1 MLWFVGLGISGTQSI
16 PIEVVKIIQKADFV
30 YLEAFTSPISK
41 QHEDEIKNMVNG
53 SFKIAKRWLVE
64 DGQEIL
70 KTSKSS
76 TVVLLSYGDPYVATT
91 HIELRTRAKLENIE
105 TNTIHS
111 ASAITSMIG
120 EAGLQL
126 YKVGRVV
133 TIMNEKKSTITPYT
147 TIFKNLTQGLHSVL
161 LLEYNH
167 DKNYFLDPK
176 DAISNLLDVEK
187 EQKRNVLNN
196 DTFAIIASRIGFE
209 TQKIISGKFS
219 NLLKVDFGE
228 PPHSIIITGKLHFT
242 ESDAINVLTE
252 CLDKPSDNSTRIK
265 STSVQMIEKYVPM
278 VRKALEEIRPLYNDS
293 KEFQEVFE
301 NAELY
306 INDAENFLKQGKDE
320 NAVLSIGYADG
331 VPRNLSGK
339 INVIYKNTLYP
350 QVGSIT
356 MDQMM
361 VDITGSNEI
370 KVGST
375 MVLLGSDGDKIISPL
390 EWARKSNTIPWEIL
404 CSFKNRLPRVQ
415 VD

>member
-1 MLWFVGLGISGTQSI
+1 MLWFVGLGISGTKSI
-16 PIEVVKIIQKADFV
+16 PIEVVKIIQDADIV
-30 YLEAFTSPISK
+30 YLEIFTSPIS
-41 QHEDEIKNMVNG
+41 QMYEEEIKNMVNG

-70 KTSKSS
+70 KASKSS
-76 TVVLLSYGDPYVATT
+76 TVVLLSYGDPYMATT
-91 HIELRTRAKLENIE
+91 HIELRTRAELENIE
-105 TNTIHS
+105 TKTVHS
-111 ASAITSMIG
+111 ASIITSMIG
-120 EAGLQL
+120 EAGLQF

-147 TIFKNLTQGLHSVL
+147 VINKNLTQGLHSII

-167 DKNYFLDPK
+167 DKKYFLDPK
-176 DAISNLLDVEK
+176 NAISNLLDIEK
-187 EQKRNVLNN
+187 EQKKSILSD

-219 NLLKVDFGE
+219 NLLKADFGE
-228 PPHSIIITGKLHFT
+228 PPHSIIIPGKLHFT

-252 CLDKPSDNSTRIK
+252 CLDKPSDNSAGIK

-278 VRKALEEIRPLYNDS
+278 VRKALEEIKPLYNES

-331 VPRNLSGK
+331 LVDALRMAKGIEPK
-339 INVIYKNTLYP
+339 I
-350 QVGSIT
+350 
-356 MDQMM
+356 
-361 VDITGSNEI
+361 
-370 KVGST
+370 
-375 MVLLGSDGDKIISPL
+375 
-390 EWARKSNTIPWEIL
+390 
-404 CSFKNRLPRVQ
+404 
-415 VD
+415 

>member
-1 MLWFVGLGISGTQSI
+1 MLWFVGLGISGTRSI
-16 PIEVVKIIQKADFV
+16 PIEVVKIIQEADFV

-76 TVVLLSYGDPYVATT
+76 TAVLLSYGDPYVATT

-111 ASAITSMIG
+111 ASAITSMVG
-120 EAGLQL
+120 EAGLQF
-126 YKVGRVV
+126 YKVGRMV
-133 TIMNEKKSTITPYT
+133 TIMNEKKSTISPYT
-147 TIFKNLTQGLHSVL
+147 AIFKNLTQGLHSII

-167 DKNYFLDPK
+167 DENYFLDPK

-196 DTFAIIASRIGFE
+196 DTFAIIASRIGFK

-331 VPRNLSGK
+331 LVDALRIAKGIDPK
-339 INVIYKNTLYP
+339 I
-350 QVGSIT
+350 
-356 MDQMM
+356 
-361 VDITGSNEI
+361 
-370 KVGST
+370 
-375 MVLLGSDGDKIISPL
+375 
-390 EWARKSNTIPWEIL
+390 
-404 CSFKNRLPRVQ
+404 
-415 VD
+415 

>member
-1 MLWFVGLGISGTQSI
+1 MLWFVGLGISGTKSI
-16 PIEVVKIIQKADFV
+16 PIEVVKIIQDADIV
-30 YLEAFTSPISK
+30 YLEIFTSPIS
-41 QHEDEIKNMVNG
+41 QMYEEEIKNMVNG

-70 KTSKSS
+70 KASKSS
-76 TVVLLSYGDPYVATT
+76 TVVLLSYGDPYMATT
-91 HIELRTRAKLENIE
+91 HIELRTRAELENIE
-105 TNTIHS
+105 TKTVHS
-111 ASAITSMIG
+111 ASIITSMIG
-120 EAGLQL
+120 EAGLQF

-147 TIFKNLTQGLHSVL
+147 AINKNLTQGLHSVI

-167 DKNYFLDPK
+167 DKKYFLDPK
-176 DAISNLLDVEK
+176 NAISNLLDIEK
-187 EQKRNVLNN
+187 EQKKSILSD

-228 PPHSIIITGKLHFT
+228 PPHSIIIPGKLHFT

-252 CLDKPSDNSTRIK
+252 CLDKPSDNSAGIK

-278 VRKALEEIRPLYNDS
+278 VRKALEEIKPLYNES

-331 VPRNLSGK
+331 LVDALRMAKGIEPK
-339 INVIYKNTLYP
+339 I
-350 QVGSIT
+350 
-356 MDQMM
+356 
-361 VDITGSNEI
+361 
-370 KVGST
+370 
-375 MVLLGSDGDKIISPL
+375 
-390 EWARKSNTIPWEIL
+390 
-404 CSFKNRLPRVQ
+404 
-415 VD
+415 

>member
-1 MLWFVGLGISGTQSI
+1 MLWFVGLGISGTRSI
-16 PIEVVKIIQKADFV
+16 PIEVVKIIQEADFV

-41 QHEDEIKNMVNG
+41 QREDEIKNMVNG

-70 KTSKSS
+70 KAAKSS
-76 TVVLLSYGDPYVATT
+76 IVVLLSYGDPYVATT
-91 HIELRTRAKLENIE
+91 HIELRTRAKLENIV

-111 ASAITSMIG
+111 ASAITSMTG
-120 EAGLQL
+120 EAGLQF
-126 YKVGRVV
+126 YKVGRMV
-133 TIMNEKKSTITPYT
+133 TIMSEKKSTITPYT
-147 TIFKNLTQGLHSVL
+147 AIFKNLTQGLHSII

-167 DKNYFLDPK
+167 DENYFLDPK

-278 VRKALEEIRPLYNDS
+278 VRKALEEIRPLYNDT

-331 VPRNLSGK
+331 L
-339 INVIYKNTLYP
+339 
-350 QVGSIT
+350 
-356 MDQMM
+356 
-361 VDITGSNEI
+361 VDALRIAKGI
-370 KVGST
+370 DPK
-375 MVLLGSDGDKIISPL
+375 M
-390 EWARKSNTIPWEIL
+390 
-404 CSFKNRLPRVQ
+404 
-415 VD
+415 

>member
-1 MLWFVGLGISGTQSI
+1 MLWVVGLGISGTRSI
-16 PIEVVKIIQKADFV
+16 PIEVVKIIQEADFV

-91 HIELRTRAKLENIE
+91 HIELRTRAKLEKIE

-120 EAGLQL
+120 EAGLQF
-126 YKVGRVV
+126 YKVGRIV
-133 TIMNEKKSTITPYT
+133 TIMNEKKSIITPYT
-147 TIFKNLTQGLHSVL
+147 AIFKNLIQGLHSVI
-161 LLEYNH
+161 LLEYNQ
-167 DKNYFLDPK
+167 DENYFLDPK
-176 DAISNLLDVEK
+176 DAISSILDVEK
-187 EQKRNVLNN
+187 EQKRNVVNKN
-196 DTFAIIASRIGFE
+196 TFAIVASRIGFK
-209 TQKIISGKFS
+209 TQKITSGKFS
-219 NLLKVDFGE
+219 NLLKVNFGE

-278 VRKALEEIRPLYNDS
+278 VRKALEEIRPLYNDT

-331 VPRNLSGK
+331 L
-339 INVIYKNTLYP
+339 
-350 QVGSIT
+350 
-356 MDQMM
+356 
-361 VDITGSNEI
+361 VDALRIAKGI
-370 KVGST
+370 DPK
-375 MVLLGSDGDKIISPL
+375 M
-390 EWARKSNTIPWEIL
+390 
-404 CSFKNRLPRVQ
+404 
-415 VD
+415 

>member
-30 YLEAFTSPISK
+30 YLESFTSPIYK
-41 QHEDEIKNMVNG
+41 QQEEEIKNMVNG

-70 KTSKSS
+70 KASKSS

-91 HIELRTRAKLENIE
+91 HIELRTRAKLEKIE

-120 EAGLQL
+120 EAGLQF
-126 YKVGRVV
+126 YKVGRIV
-133 TIMNEKKSTITPYT
+133 TIMNEKKSIITPYT
-147 TIFKNLTQGLHSVL
+147 SIFKNLIQGLHSVI
-161 LLEYNH
+161 LLEYNQ
-167 DKNYFLDPK
+167 DENYFLDPK
-176 DAISNLLDVEK
+176 DAISSLLDVEK
-187 EQKRNVLNN
+187 EQKRNVVNN
-196 DTFAIIASRIGFE
+196 DTFAIVASRIGFE

-252 CLDKPSDNSTRIK
+252 CLDKPSDNSSRIK
-265 STSVQMIEKYVPM
+265 STSIQMIEKYVPM
-278 VRKALEEIRPLYNDS
+278 VRVALEEVKPFYNNA
-293 KEFQEVFE
+293 KEFQEILQ

-306 INDAENFLKQGKDE
+306 INDAENFLKQGNDE

-331 VPRNLSGK
+331 L
-339 INVIYKNTLYP
+339 
-350 QVGSIT
+350 
-356 MDQMM
+356 
-361 VDITGSNEI
+361 VDALRMAKGIDP
-370 KVGST
+370 K
-375 MVLLGSDGDKIISPL
+375 M
-390 EWARKSNTIPWEIL
+390 
-404 CSFKNRLPRVQ
+404 
-415 VD
+415 

>member
-1 MLWFVGLGISGTQSI
+1 MLWFVGLGISGTRSI
-16 PIEVVKIIQKADFV
+16 PIEVVKIIQEADFV

-105 TNTIHS
+105 TSTIHS
-111 ASAITSMIG
+111 ASAITSMTG
-120 EAGLQL
+120 EAGLQF
-126 YKVGRVV
+126 YKVGRMV

-147 TIFKNLTQGLHSVL
+147 AIFKNLTQGLHSII

-167 DKNYFLDPK
+167 DENYFLDPK

-187 EQKRNVLNN
+187 EQKRNVVNN
-196 DTFAIIASRIGFE
+196 DTFAIVASRIGFK
-209 TQKIISGKFS
+209 TQKITSGKFS

-252 CLDKPSDNSTRIK
+252 CLDKPSDNSSRIK
-265 STSVQMIEKYVPM
+265 STSIQMIEKYVPM
-278 VRKALEEIRPLYNDS
+278 VRVALEEVKPFYNNA
-293 KEFQEVFE
+293 KEFQEILQ

-306 INDAENFLKQGKDE
+306 INDAENFLKQGNDE

-331 VPRNLSGK
+331 L
-339 INVIYKNTLYP
+339 
-350 QVGSIT
+350 
-356 MDQMM
+356 
-361 VDITGSNEI
+361 VDALRMAKGIDP
-370 KVGST
+370 K
-375 MVLLGSDGDKIISPL
+375 M
-390 EWARKSNTIPWEIL
+390 
-404 CSFKNRLPRVQ
+404 
-415 VD
+415 

>member
-1 MLWFVGLGISGTQSI
+1 MLWFVGLGISGTRSI

-30 YLEAFTSPISK
+30 YLETFTSPISK
-41 QHEDEIKNMVNG
+41 QHEDEIKNILNG

-70 KTSKSS
+70 KASKCS

-161 LLEYNH
+161 LLEYNQ
-167 DKNYFLDPK
+167 DENYFLDPNN
-176 DAISNLLDVEK
+176 AISNLLDVEK
-187 EQKRNVLNN
+187 EQKRNVVNK
-196 DTFAIIASRIGFE
+196 DTFAIVASRIGFE
-209 TQKIISGKFS
+209 TQKITSGKFS
-219 NLLKVDFGE
+219 NILEVDFGE

-252 CLDKPSDNSTRIK
+252 CIDKPSDNSSRIK
-265 STSVQMIEKYVPM
+265 STSVQMIERYVPM
-278 VRKALEEIRPLYNDS
+278 VRKALEEIRQLYNNS

-301 NAELY
+301 NADLY
-306 INDAENFLKQGKDE
+306 IDDAENFLKQGKDE

-331 VPRNLSGK
+331 L
-339 INVIYKNTLYP
+339 
-350 QVGSIT
+350 
-356 MDQMM
+356 
-361 VDITGSNEI
+361 VDALRMAKGIDP
-370 KVGST
+370 K
-375 MVLLGSDGDKIISPL
+375 M
-390 EWARKSNTIPWEIL
+390 
-404 CSFKNRLPRVQ
+404 
-415 VD
+415 

>member
-1 MLWFVGLGISGTQSI
+1 MLWFVGLGISGTPSI
-16 PIEVVKIIQKADFV
+16 PIEVVKIIQEADFV

-70 KTSKSS
+70 KASKSS
-76 TVVLLSYGDPYVATT
+76 TAVLLSYGDPYMATT
-91 HIELRTRAKLENIE
+91 HIELRTRAELENIK
-105 TNTIHS
+105 TKTIHS

-120 EAGLQL
+120 EAGLQF
-126 YKVGRVV
+126 YKVGRMM

-147 TIFKNLTQGLHSVL
+147 TIFKNLTQGLHSVI

-167 DKNYFLDPK
+167 DEKYFLDPK
-176 DAISNLLDVEK
+176 NAISDLLDVEK

-196 DTFAIIASRIGFE
+196 DTFAVIASRIGFE

-228 PPHSIIITGKLHFT
+228 PPHSIIIPGKLHFT

-252 CLDKPSDNSTRIK
+252 CLDKPSDNSTKIK
-265 STSVQMIEKYVPM
+265 STSVQMIERYVPM

-293 KEFQEVFE
+293 KEFQEVFD

-306 INDAENFLKQGKDE
+306 INDAKNFLKQGNDE

-331 VPRNLSGK
+331 LVDALRMAKGIEPK
-339 INVIYKNTLYP
+339 I
-350 QVGSIT
+350 
-356 MDQMM
+356 
-361 VDITGSNEI
+361 
-370 KVGST
+370 
-375 MVLLGSDGDKIISPL
+375 
-390 EWARKSNTIPWEIL
+390 
-404 CSFKNRLPRVQ
+404 
-415 VD
+415 

>member
-1 MLWFVGLGISGTQSI
+1 MLWFVGLGISGTRSI
-16 PIEVVKIIQKADFV
+16 PIEVVKIIQEADFV

-41 QHEDEIKNMVNG
+41 QQEDEIKNIVNG

-70 KTSKSS
+70 KASKCS

-167 DKNYFLDPK
+167 DENYFLDPNN
-176 DAISNLLDVEK
+176 AISNLLDVEK
-187 EQKRNVLNN
+187 EQKRNVVNK
-196 DTFAIIASRIGFE
+196 DTFAIVASRIGFE
-209 TQKIISGKFS
+209 TQKITSGKFS
-219 NLLKVDFGE
+219 NLLEVDFGE

-242 ESDAINVLTE
+242 ESDAINVLIE
-252 CLDKPSDNSTRIK
+252 CIDKPSDNSSRIK
-265 STSVQMIEKYVPM
+265 STSVQMIERYVPM
-278 VRKALEEIRPLYNDS
+278 VRKALEEIRPLYNNS

-331 VPRNLSGK
+331 L
-339 INVIYKNTLYP
+339 
-350 QVGSIT
+350 
-356 MDQMM
+356 
-361 VDITGSNEI
+361 VDALRMAKGIDP
-370 KVGST
+370 K
-375 MVLLGSDGDKIISPL
+375 M
-390 EWARKSNTIPWEIL
+390 
-404 CSFKNRLPRVQ
+404 
-415 VD
+415 

>member
-1 MLWFVGLGISGTQSI
+1 MLWFVGLGISGTRSVT
-16 PIEVVKIIQKADFV
+16 IEVVKIIQEADFV

-76 TVVLLSYGDPYVATT
+76 TAVLLSYGDPYVATT

-111 ASAITSMIG
+111 ASAITSMVG
-120 EAGLQL
+120 EAGLQF
-126 YKVGRVV
+126 YKVGRMV

-147 TIFKNLTQGLHSVL
+147 AIFKNLTQGLHSII

-167 DKNYFLDPK
+167 DENYFLDPK

-219 NLLKVDFGE
+219 NLLKVNFGE

-278 VRKALEEIRPLYNDS
+278 VRKALEEIRPLYNDT

-306 INDAENFLKQGKDE
+306 IDDAENFLKQGKDE

-331 VPRNLSGK
+331 LVDALRIAKGIDPK
-339 INVIYKNTLYP
+339 I
-350 QVGSIT
+350 
-356 MDQMM
+356 
-361 VDITGSNEI
+361 
-370 KVGST
+370 
-375 MVLLGSDGDKIISPL
+375 
-390 EWARKSNTIPWEIL
+390 
-404 CSFKNRLPRVQ
+404 
-415 VD
+415 

>member
-1 MLWFVGLGISGTQSI
+1 MLWFVGLGISGTRSI
-16 PIEVVKIIQKADFV
+16 PIEVVKIIQEADFV
-30 YLEAFTSPISK
+30 YLETFTSPISK
-41 QHEDEIKNMVNG
+41 QQEDEIKNIVNG

-70 KTSKSS
+70 KASKCS

-167 DKNYFLDPK
+167 DENYFLDPNN
-176 DAISNLLDVEK
+176 AISNLLDVEK
-187 EQKRNVLNN
+187 EQKRNVVNK
-196 DTFAIIASRIGFE
+196 DTFAIVASRIGFE
-209 TQKIISGKFS
+209 TQKITSGKFS
-219 NLLKVDFGE
+219 NLLEVDFGE

-242 ESDAINVLTE
+242 ESDAINVLIE
-252 CLDKPSDNSTRIK
+252 CIDKPSDNSSRIK
-265 STSVQMIEKYVPM
+265 STSVQMIERYVPM
-278 VRKALEEIRPLYNDS
+278 VRKALEEIRPLYNNS

-331 VPRNLSGK
+331 L
-339 INVIYKNTLYP
+339 
-350 QVGSIT
+350 
-356 MDQMM
+356 
-361 VDITGSNEI
+361 VDALRMAKGIDP
-370 KVGST
+370 K
-375 MVLLGSDGDKIISPL
+375 M
-390 EWARKSNTIPWEIL
+390 
-404 CSFKNRLPRVQ
+404 
-415 VD
+415 

>member
-1 MLWFVGLGISGTQSI
+1 MLWFVGLGISGTRSI
-16 PIEVVKIIQKADFV
+16 PIEVIKIIQEADFV
-30 YLEAFTSPISK
+30 YLESFTSPISK
-41 QHEDEIKNMVNG
+41 QHEVEIKNMVNG

-111 ASAITSMIG
+111 ASAITSMTG
-120 EAGLQL
+120 EAGLQF
-126 YKVGRVV
+126 YKVGRMV

-147 TIFKNLTQGLHSVL
+147 AIFKNLTQGLHSII

-167 DKNYFLDPK
+167 DENYFLDPK

-209 TQKIISGKFS
+209 TQKIISGKLS
-219 NLLKVDFGE
+219 NLLKADFGE
-228 PPHSIIITGKLHFT
+228 PPHSIIIPGKLHFT

-278 VRKALEEIRPLYNDS
+278 VRKALEEIRPLYSDT

-301 NAELY
+301 NVELY

-331 VPRNLSGK
+331 L
-339 INVIYKNTLYP
+339 
-350 QVGSIT
+350 
-356 MDQMM
+356 
-361 VDITGSNEI
+361 VDALRIAKGI
-370 KVGST
+370 DPK
-375 MVLLGSDGDKIISPL
+375 M
-390 EWARKSNTIPWEIL
+390 
-404 CSFKNRLPRVQ
+404 
-415 VD
+415 

>member
-1 MLWFVGLGISGTQSI
+1 MLWFVGLGISGTRSI
-16 PIEVVKIIQKADFV
+16 PIEVVKIIQEADFV

-76 TVVLLSYGDPYVATT
+76 TAVLLSYGDPYVATT

-111 ASAITSMIG
+111 ASAITSMVG
-120 EAGLQL
+120 EAGLQF
-126 YKVGRVV
+126 YKVGRMV

-147 TIFKNLTQGLHSVL
+147 AIFKNLTQGLHSII

-167 DKNYFLDPK
+167 DENYFLDPK

-278 VRKALEEIRPLYNDS
+278 VRKALEEIRPLYNDT

-331 VPRNLSGK
+331 L
-339 INVIYKNTLYP
+339 
-350 QVGSIT
+350 
-356 MDQMM
+356 
-361 VDITGSNEI
+361 VDALRIAKDI
-370 KVGST
+370 DPK
-375 MVLLGSDGDKIISPL
+375 M
-390 EWARKSNTIPWEIL
+390 
-404 CSFKNRLPRVQ
+404 
-415 VD
+415 

>member
-1 MLWFVGLGISGTQSI
+1 MLWFVGLGISGTRSI
-16 PIEVVKIIQKADFV
+16 PIEVVKIIQEADFV

-111 ASAITSMIG
+111 ASAITSMVG
-120 EAGLQL
+120 EAGLQF
-126 YKVGRVV
+126 YKVGRMV

-147 TIFKNLTQGLHSVL
+147 AIFKNLTQGLHSII

-167 DKNYFLDPK
+167 DENYFLDPK

-187 EQKRNVLNN
+187 EQKRNVVNN
-196 DTFAIIASRIGFE
+196 DTFAIVASRIGFE

-252 CLDKPSDNSTRIK
+252 CLDKPSDNSSRIK
-265 STSVQMIEKYVPM
+265 STSIQMIEKYVPM
-278 VRKALEEIRPLYNDS
+278 VRVALEEVKPFYNNA
-293 KEFQEVFE
+293 KEFQEILQ

-331 VPRNLSGK
+331 LVDALRMAKGIDPK
-339 INVIYKNTLYP
+339 I
-350 QVGSIT
+350 
-356 MDQMM
+356 
-361 VDITGSNEI
+361 
-370 KVGST
+370 
-375 MVLLGSDGDKIISPL
+375 
-390 EWARKSNTIPWEIL
+390 
-404 CSFKNRLPRVQ
+404 
-415 VD
+415 

>member
-1 MLWFVGLGISGTQSI
+1 MLWFVGLGISGTRSI
-16 PIEVVKIIQKADFV
+16 PIEVVKIIQEADFV

-70 KTSKSS
+70 KMSKSS
-76 TVVLLSYGDPYVATT
+76 TAVLLSYGDPYVATT

-111 ASAITSMIG
+111 ASAITSMVG
-120 EAGLQL
+120 EAGLQF
-126 YKVGRVV
+126 YKVGRMV

-147 TIFKNLTQGLHSVL
+147 AIFKNLTQGLHSII

-167 DKNYFLDPK
+167 DENYFLDPK

-331 VPRNLSGK
+331 LVDALRIAKGIDPK
-339 INVIYKNTLYP
+339 I
-350 QVGSIT
+350 
-356 MDQMM
+356 
-361 VDITGSNEI
+361 
-370 KVGST
+370 
-375 MVLLGSDGDKIISPL
+375 
-390 EWARKSNTIPWEIL
+390 
-404 CSFKNRLPRVQ
+404 
-415 VD
+415 

>member
-1 MLWFVGLGISGTQSI
+1 MLWFVGLGISGTRSI
-16 PIEVVKIIQKADFV
+16 PIEVVKIIQEADFV

-76 TVVLLSYGDPYVATT
+76 TAVLLSYGDPYVATT

-111 ASAITSMIG
+111 ASAITSMVG
-120 EAGLQL
+120 EAGLQF
-126 YKVGRVV
+126 YKVGRMV

-147 TIFKNLTQGLHSVL
+147 AIFKNLTQGLHSII

-167 DKNYFLDPK
+167 DENYFLDPK

-196 DTFAIIASRIGFE
+196 DTFAIIASRIGFK

-278 VRKALEEIRPLYNDS
+278 VRKALEEIRPLYNDT

-331 VPRNLSGK
+331 L
-339 INVIYKNTLYP
+339 
-350 QVGSIT
+350 
-356 MDQMM
+356 
-361 VDITGSNEI
+361 VDALRIAKGI
-370 KVGST
+370 DPK
-375 MVLLGSDGDKIISPL
+375 M
-390 EWARKSNTIPWEIL
+390 
-404 CSFKNRLPRVQ
+404 
-415 VD
+415 

>member
-1 MLWFVGLGISGTQSI
+1 MLWFVGLGISGTRSI
-16 PIEVVKIIQKADFV
+16 PIEVVKIIQEADFV

-76 TVVLLSYGDPYVATT
+76 TAVLLSYGDPYVATT

-111 ASAITSMIG
+111 ASAITSMVG
-120 EAGLQL
+120 EAGLQF
-126 YKVGRVV
+126 YKVGRMV
-133 TIMNEKKSTITPYT
+133 TIMNEKKSTISPYT
-147 TIFKNLTQGLHSVL
+147 AIFKNLTQGLHSII

-167 DKNYFLDPK
+167 DENYFLDPK

-278 VRKALEEIRPLYNDS
+278 VRKALEEIIPLYNDS

-331 VPRNLSGK
+331 LVDALRIAKGVDPK
-339 INVIYKNTLYP
+339 I
-350 QVGSIT
+350 
-356 MDQMM
+356 
-361 VDITGSNEI
+361 
-370 KVGST
+370 
-375 MVLLGSDGDKIISPL
+375 
-390 EWARKSNTIPWEIL
+390 
-404 CSFKNRLPRVQ
+404 
-415 VD
+415 